1 MTTNHLD
8 LFWTRVRLPISPFK
22 PYFIGLFYYLKI
34 IFSYANILSMNK
46 IENIEQYADALTDT
60 FATLRLRGDVA
71 LPCPAPQPWNDK
83 TFTPSYAAK
92 VERPYYVPEWQFS
105 CYPVYSSTGGVNR
118 FGGLRLSVQVS
129 GPGMSPPSK
138 TVTVTAPEEIAPVL
152 NTLDTF
158 RREALNRCR
167 HNSYRLVANLGRCYN
182 RYECNDCGA
191 KFEID
196 SGD

>member
-1 MTTNHLD
+1 MTTDHLD

-46 IENIEQYADALTDT
+46 IENIEQYASALTDT

-71 LPCPAPQPWNDK
+71 IPCPAPQPWNDSRFA
-83 TFTPSYAAK
+83 TEFAA
-92 VERPYYVPEWQFS
+92 EAPRYRVPEWQFS
-105 CYPVYSSTGGVNR
+105 SRPVYNTVAGVNC
-118 FGGLRLSVQVS
+118 FQGLRLSVQTA
-129 GPGMSPPSK
+129 GAGMSPPSK
-138 TVTVTAPEEIAPVL
+138 TVIVSAPEEIAPAL
-152 NTLDTF
+152 DALDTF

-182 RYECNDCGA
+182 RYECKDCGA
-191 KFEID
+191 QFEID